1 MKTRKIKIIS
11 TSLVLVII
19 AGFFSFTERGDRY
32 FEIAKNLDIFATLF
46 KEVNAYYVDEVNP
59 NTLMKTGIDAMLKS
73 LDPYTNYIPED
84 DIENFRTLSTGQYGG
99 IGAQTRRINGK
110 VYVRMI
116 FEGTPAHTGGLKIGD
131 EVVAIEDIPIKGLS
145 RSEVSKLIKGQ
156 INTPVS
162 LTVSRYNKPDDIK
175 LQFKRKKI
183 TIKSVPYFGMI
194 DNEIGY
200 LKLTE
205 FTMHAGRDVRNAVE
219 DLKEQG
225 AKKIILDLRDNPG
238 GLLIEAV
245 NIVNVFIPKGE
256 EIVYT
261 KGKIN
266 ENNSSYKTL
275 NNPVDAD
282 IPLVIL
288 INSGSASASEIVS
301 GAVQDFDRG
310 VLVGERSYGKGLV
323 QMTRPLSYNSQLK
336 VTTAK
341 YYIPSGRSIQVIDY
355 SHRKPD
361 GSVGKI
367 PESLKSAFKTRNGR
381 VVYDGGGI
389 AVDIE
394 VINTSLPPIA
404 TSLLF
409 GGLLFDYVTEYYY
422 GHNEIAPASE
432 FELSDKVYNEF
443 INWLKDKNYSYT
455 TKVEKKVEE
464 LTASAKQEKYYDEIK
479 DDLIKLKEN
488 ILKNKNTD
496 LYLQKDI
503 IKYLL
508 EEEIVSRYYLEKGE
522 IEVSFAKDV
531 VLIEAINV
539 FKNLDRYYQ
548 ILSAN

>member
-99 IGAQTRRINGK
+99 IGAQTRRIKGK
-110 VYVRMI
+110 LYIRMI
-116 FEGTPAHTGGLKIGD
+116 FEGTPAHQGGLKIGD
-131 EVVAIEDIPIKGLS
+131 QVVAIDDIPIKGLS
-145 RSEVSKLIKGQ
+145 RDEVSKLMKGQ

-162 LTVSRYNKPDDIK
+162 LTVTRYNKPDDIK
-175 LQFKRKKI
+175 LQFKREKI
-183 TIKSVPYFGMI
+183 TIKSVPYFGMV
-194 DNEIGY
+194 DSEIGY

-205 FTMHAGRDVRNAVE
+205 FTMHAGREVKNAVE
-219 DLKEQG
+219 ALKEQG
-225 AKKIILDLRDNPG
+225 ATKIILDLRGNPG

-245 NIVNVFIPKGE
+245 NIVNVFVPKGQ

-261 KGKIN
+261 SGKIK
-266 ENNSSYKTL
+266 ENNSSYRTL
-275 NNPVDAD
+275 NNTVDAD
-282 IPLVIL
+282 IPLVVL

-301 GAVQDFDRG
+301 GAVQDLDRG

-323 QMTRPLSYNSQLK
+323 QTTRPLSYNSQLK

-355 SHRKPD
+355 SHRKSD

-367 PESLKSAFKTRNGR
+367 PESIKSAFKTRNGR

-394 VINTSLPPIA
+394 VKNTSLPPIA

-422 GHNEIAPASE
+422 SHHEIAPASE
-432 FELSDKVYNEF
+432 FELSDKEYNEF

-455 TKVEKKVEE
+455 TQVEKKALE
-464 LTASAKQEKYYDEIK
+464 LTDLAKQEKYYNEIK

-522 IEVSFAKDV
+522 IEVSFAKDE

-539 FKNLDRYYQ
+539 FKNPDKYHQ

>member
-1 MKTRKIKIIS
+1 MRTRKIKIIS
-11 TSLVLVII
+11 ASLVLVLI

-46 KEVNAYYVDEVNP
+46 KEVNAYYVDEINP
-59 NTLMKTGIDAMLKS
+59 NTLMKTGIDAMLES

-110 VYVRMI
+110 VFIRMI
-116 FEGTPAHTGGLKIGD
+116 FEETPAHHGGLKIGD
-131 EVVAIEDIPIKGLS
+131 KVVAIDDIPIKGLS
-145 RSEVSKLIKGQ
+145 RDEISKLMKGQ

-162 LTVSRYNKPDDIK
+162 LTVKRYNKPDDIK
-175 LQFKRKKI
+175 LQFKREKI

-205 FTMHAGRDVRNAVE
+205 FTMHAGREVKIAVE
-219 DLKEQG
+219 ELKEQG

-245 NIVNVFIPKGE
+245 NIVNVFVPKGK

-275 NNPVDAD
+275 NNAVDAD
-282 IPLVIL
+282 IPLVVL

-301 GAVQDFDRG
+301 GAVQDLDRG

-323 QMTRPLSYNSQLK
+323 QTTRPLSYNSQLK

-355 SHRKPD
+355 SHRKSD

-394 VINTSLPPIA
+394 VKNTSLPPIA

-422 GHNEIAPASE
+422 SHDEIAPASE
-432 FELSDKVYNEF
+432 FELSDQEYNEF
-443 INWLKDKNYSYT
+443 INWLKGKNYSYT
-455 TKVEKKVEE
+455 TKVEKKAEE
-464 LTASAKQEKYYDEIK
+464 LTASAKQEEYYNEIK

-488 ILKNKNTD
+488 ILKNKNAD
-496 LYLQKDI
+496 LYLKKNI

-522 IEVSFAKDV
+522 IEVSFAKDE

-539 FKNLDRYYQ
+539 FKNLDRYHQ

>member
-1 MKTRKIKIIS
+1 MRTRKIKIIS
-11 TSLVLVII
+11 ASLVLVTII
-19 AGFFSFTERGDRY
+19 GFFSFTERGDRY

-46 KEVNAYYVDEVNP
+46 KEVNAYYVDEINP
-59 NTLMKTGIDAMLKS
+59 NTLMKTGIDAMLES

-131 EVVAIEDIPIKGLS
+131 EVVAIEDISIKGLS
-145 RSEVSKLIKGQ
+145 RSEVSKLMKGQ

-205 FTMHAGRDVRNAVE
+205 FTMHAGREVKIAVE
-219 DLKEQG
+219 ELKEQG

-245 NIVNVFIPKGE
+245 NIVNVFVPKGE

-261 KGKIN
+261 NGKVK

-275 NNPVDAD
+275 NNTVDAD
-282 IPLVIL
+282 IPLVVL

-341 YYIPSGRSIQVIDY
+341 YYIPSGRSIQVLDY
-355 SHRKPD
+355 SHRKSD

-394 VINTSLPPIA
+394 VKNTALPPIA
-404 TSLLF
+404 TGLLF

-422 GHNEIAPASE
+422 SHDEIAPASE
-432 FELSDKVYNEF
+432 FELSDKEYNEF
-443 INWLKDKNYSYT
+443 TNWLKDKNYSYT

>member
-1 MKTRKIKIIS
+1 MKTRIKIIS

-19 AGFFSFTERGDRY
+19 AGIFSFTERGDRY

-175 LQFKRKKI
+175 LQFKREKI

-205 FTMHAGRDVRNAVE
+205 FTMHAGREVKIAVE
-219 DLKEQG
+219 ELKEQG

-282 IPLVIL
+282 IPLVVL

-367 PESLKSAFKTRNGR
+367 PESLKSAFKTRHGR

-394 VINTSLPPIA
+394 VKNTALPHIA

-422 GHNEIAPASE
+422 SHDEIAPASE
-432 FELSDKVYNEF
+432 FELSDKEYNEF

>member
-19 AGFFSFTERGDRY
+19 AGIFSFTERGDRY

-59 NTLMKTGIDAMLKS
+59 NTLMKTGIDAMLES

-422 GHNEIAPASE
+422 SHNEIAPASE

>member
-1 MKTRKIKIIS
+1 MKFRKTKIIG

-19 AGFFSFTERGDRY
+19 IGFFSFTNRGDRY

-46 KEVNAYYVDEVNP
+46 KEVNAYYVDEINP
-59 NTLMKTGIDAMLKS
+59 NTLMNTGIKAMLES

-110 VYVRMI
+110 LYVRMI
-116 FEGTPAHTGGLKIGD
+116 FDEAPAHKGGLKIGD
-131 EVVAIEDIPIKGLS
+131 EIVAINDIPIKGLS
-145 RSEVSKLIKGQ
+145 RNEVSKLMKGQ
-156 INTPVS
+156 INTSVS
-162 LTVSRYNKPDDIK
+162 LMVNRYNEPDNIT
-175 LQFKRKKI
+175 LQFKRGKI
-183 TIKSVPYFGMI
+183 TIESVPYFGMV
-194 DNEIGY
+194 DSEIGY

-205 FTMHAGRDVRNAVE
+205 FTMHAGREVKNAVE
-219 DLKEQG
+219 DLKKQG
-225 AKKIILDLRDNPG
+225 ANKIILDLRGNPG

-256 EIVYT
+256 EIVFT
-261 KGKIN
+261 KGKIK

-275 NNPVDAD
+275 NSAVDAD
-282 IPLVIL
+282 IPLVVL

-301 GAVQDFDRG
+301 GAVQDLDRG

-323 QMTRPLSYNSQLK
+323 QTTRPLSYNSQLK

-341 YYIPSGRSIQVIDY
+341 YYIPSGRSIQVLDY
-355 SHRKPD
+355 SHRKSD

-394 VINTSLPPIA
+394 VKNTPLPPIA

-422 GHNEIAPASE
+422 NHDEIAPASE
-432 FELSDKVYNEF
+432 FELSDIEYSKF
-443 INWLKDKNYSYT
+443 INWLKDKNYDYT
-455 TKVEKKVEE
+455 TRMERMVEE
-464 LTASAKQEKYYDEIK
+464 LSATAKQEKYYSDIESEIN
-479 DDLIKLKEN
+479 KLKEN

-496 LYLQKDI
+496 LSLQKDI

-508 EEEIVSRYYLEKGE
+508 EEEVVSRYYLEKGE
-522 IEVSFAKDV
+522 IEVSFAKDE

-539 FKNLDRYYQ
+539 IKNPNKYHQL
-548 ILSAN
+548 LSAN

>member
-11 TSLVLVII
+11 ASLVLVII

-46 KEVNAYYVDEVNP
+46 KEVNAFYVDEVNP
-59 NTLMKTGIDAMLKS
+59 NTLMKTGIDAMLES

-116 FEGTPAHTGGLKIGD
+116 FEGTPAHHGGLKIGD
-131 EVVAIEDIPIKGLS
+131 EVVAIAAIPIKGLS
-145 RSEVSKLIKGQ
+145 RGEVSKLMKGQ
-156 INTPVS
+156 INTPIS
-162 LTVSRYNKPDDIK
+162 LTVNRYNKSDDIT
-175 LQFKRKKI
+175 LQFNREKI
-183 TIKSVPYFGMI
+183 TIKSVPYFGMV
-194 DNEIGY
+194 DSEIGY

-205 FTMHAGRDVRNAVE
+205 FTMHAGREVKNAVE
-219 DLKEQG
+219 ELKEQG

-266 ENNSSYKTL
+266 ANNSSYKTL
-275 NNPVDAD
+275 NNTVDAN
-282 IPLVIL
+282 IPLIVL

-301 GAVQDFDRG
+301 GAVQDLDRG

-323 QMTRPLSYNSQLK
+323 QTTRPLSYNSQLK

-355 SHRKPD
+355 SHRKSD

-394 VINTSLPPIA
+394 VKNTSLPPIA
-404 TSLLF
+404 ISLLF

-422 GHNEIAPASE
+422 NHDEIAPASE
-432 FELSDKVYNEF
+432 FELSDKEYNEF
-443 INWLKDKNYSYT
+443 INWLKDKNYNYT
-455 TKVEKKVEE
+455 TKVEKKADE
-464 LTASAKQEKYYDEIK
+464 LTASAKQEKYYNEIK

-488 ILKNKNTD
+488 ILKNKDTD

-503 IKYLL
+503 LKYLL

-522 IEVSFAKDV
+522 IEVSFAKDE
-531 VLIEAINV
+531 VLIKAINV
-539 FKNLDRYYQ
+539 FKNPNRYHQ

>member
-11 TSLVLVII
+11 TSLVLVIV

-59 NTLMKTGIDAMLKS
+59 NTLMKTGIDAMLES

-145 RSEVSKLIKGQ
+145 RSEVGKLIKGQ

-275 NNPVDAD
+275 NNTVDAD
-282 IPLVIL
+282 IPLVVL

-422 GHNEIAPASE
+422 SHNEIASASE
-432 FELSDKVYNEF
+432 FELSDKEYNEF

>member
-11 TSLVLVII
+11 TSLVLVIV

-145 RSEVSKLIKGQ
+145 RSEIGKLIKGQ

-245 NIVNVFIPKGE
+245 NIVNVFVPKGE

-261 KGKIN
+261 NGKVK

-422 GHNEIAPASE
+422 SHNEIAPASE